1 MSGKRR
7 AICAITVVV
16 LVATT
21 ALFGGSGVIST
32 AGAGPAHRPVI
43 FVHGFAGSGS
53 QFEAQAMRLTS
64 NGYSPDDVVAHE
76 YDSLFGIE
84 TQSDVLARLDALI
97 AEMKAQ
103 TGSDQVD
110 LLGHSLGTGLMQA
123 YLTSDPARAANV
135 AHYVNLDGA
144 QAGAP
149 PGGVPTLAV
158 WGAGD
163 PSRQVVGATNVYFPD
178 QTHVQVVTSSETF
191 VEIYRF
197 FNDADPIANEI
208 VRQPAGQVTIA
219 GRAVKF
225 ISNESVV
232 DAQLDIYETEQ
243 STGER
248 TSGTPAFSK
257 ELTGDA
263 TWGPFNVNPSST
275 YEFVLTRGEDVHHL
289 YFQPFPRT
297 NHMVRLLTSDPGVG
311 LDALWEKSANHTNLA
326 IVRNKEWW
334 GDQGSS
340 NDILEVNGINV
351 INAATAPQ
359 SKRAVGVFVYDAG
372 VDGVTNTD
380 VPIPVFF
387 GLPFLTAID
396 VNLAAATPP
405 DGTISIAATPRGGQ
419 GVETIN
425 VPNWASSTDS
435 VSVQFHDFHVTQ
447 AAPGEPT
454 STTTQPASTAPAVT
468 PSFTG

>member
-1 MSGKRR
+1 MSGTRGAIR
-7 AICAITVVV
+7 AIA
-16 LVATT
+16 LVALVAAAT
-21 ALFGGSGVIST
+21 LFGGSGGASP

-64 NGYSPDDVVAHE
+64 NSYSPDDIVAHE
-76 YDSLFGIE
+76 YDSLFGVE
-84 TQSDVLARLDALI
+84 TQSEVLARLDVLI
-97 AEMKAQ
+97 DDMKAQ
-103 TGSDQVD
+103 TGADQVD

-123 YLTSDPARAANV
+123 YLNGDPARAANV

-144 QAGAP
+144 QAGSP

-163 PSRQVVGATNVYFPD
+163 PSRQIVGATNVYFPD

-197 FNDADPIANEI
+197 FNDADPSATEI
-208 VRQPAGQVTIA
+208 VRQPAGQVTVA
-219 GRAVKF
+219 GRAIKF
-225 ISNESVV
+225 LSNEPVT
-232 DAQLDIYETEQ
+232 DAQLDVYEVEQ
-243 STGER
+243 STGAR
-248 TSGTPAFSK
+248 ASGTPVFSK
-257 ELTGDA
+257 SLTGDGS
-263 TWGPFNVNPSST
+263 WGPFDVNPNRY
-275 YEFVLTRGEDVHHL
+275 YEFVLTRGDDVHHL

-311 LDALWEKSANHTNLA
+311 LDALWEKSADHANLA

-334 GDQGSS
+334 GDQGAS
-340 NDILEVNGINV
+340 NDVLEVNGISV

-359 SKRAVGVFVYDAG
+359 SKRVVGVFVYDAG

-380 VPIPVFF
+380 VPIPAFF
-387 GLPFLTAID
+387 GLPFLTGID
-396 VNLAAATPP
+396 VNLPAATPP
-405 DGTISIAATPRGGQ
+405 DGTISVAATPRGGQ

-447 AAPGEPT
+447 AAPDAPT
-454 STTTQPASTAPAVT
+454 STQTTPPSAAVT

>member
-1 MSGKRR
+1 MSGTRR
-7 AICAITVVV
+7 ALCAVTVVA
-16 LVATT
+16 LVA
-21 ALFGGSGVIST
+21 AASLLGGQAAISP
-32 AGAGPAHRPVI
+32 AGAGLAHRPVI

-53 QFEAQAMRLTS
+53 QFEAQAMRLAS
-64 NGYSPDDVVAHE
+64 NGYAPGDIVAHE

-84 TQSDVLARLDALI
+84 TQSDVLARLDVLI
-97 AEMKAQ
+97 EDMKAQ
-103 TGSDQVD
+103 TGADQVD
-110 LLGHSLGTGLMQA
+110 LLGHSLGTGLMQS
-123 YLTSDPARAANV
+123 YLNSDPARAANV

-144 QAGAP
+144 QAAAP

-163 PSRQVVGATNVYFPD
+163 PTRQVVGATNVYFPD
-178 QTHVQVVTSSETF
+178 QTHVEVVTSTETF

-197 FNDADPIANEI
+197 FNDVDPVAREI
-208 VRQPAGQVTIA
+208 VRQPPGQVTIA

-225 ISNESVV
+225 ISNEP
-232 DAQLDIYETEQ
+232 AEGQLEIYELDQ
-243 STGER
+243 STGAR
-248 TSGTPAFSK
+248 TSGTPAFST

-263 TWGPFNVNPSST
+263 SWGPFDVSPT
-275 YEFVLTRGEDVHHL
+275 RYYEFVLTRGDDVHHL

-297 NHMVRLLTSDPGVG
+297 NHMVRLLTSDPDAG

-334 GDQGSS
+334 GDQGAS
-340 NDILEVNGINV
+340 NDVLEVNGINV
-351 INAATAPQ
+351 INAATSPQ

-372 VDGVTNTD
+372 VDGVSNTD

-396 VNLAAATPP
+396 VYLAATTPP
-405 DGTISIAATPRGGQ
+405 TGTITIAATPRGGQ

-425 VPNWASSTDS
+425 VPNWTSSTDS

-447 AAPGEPT
+447 AAPDEPT